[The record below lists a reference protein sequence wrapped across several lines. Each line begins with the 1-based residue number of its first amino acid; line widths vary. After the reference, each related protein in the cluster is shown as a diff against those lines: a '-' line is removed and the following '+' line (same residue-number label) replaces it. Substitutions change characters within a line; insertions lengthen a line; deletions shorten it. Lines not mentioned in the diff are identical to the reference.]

1 MYVACLGSFADN
13 DGFEEADGGR
23 RRAACWKL
31 FRLQKDENGKV
42 IFVKCILCGPESRA
56 IPFSGCATNMRTHLS
71 FAHKDAYC
79 TTCAPASPDGGDDG
93 DGDPPAASESNT
105 GGGQDS
111 GRQGSL
117 EAFML
122 QISSEQRDM
131 LHLKISR
138 WLVRCRRPLSLPEAD
153 AEFREVFDLI
163 FKGSYK
169 PPSYNLVVQY
179 VLKLS
184 QQGKSRLITQLAA
197 LLEEG
202 ILPSLGGDIWSQGG
216 IAIFGILVYWLDEN
230 FCIQERLLGAL
241 PFSEQRHTAEE
252 LEKATKQAC
261 AEFGLGEYRNDS
273 SGLVDTVA
281 EYIHATASDN
291 AANIVC
297 GLHSFDGHECANH
310 TVSLIAKTFLDQPN
324 VRKVFM
330 KLRGMT
336 THFNHSVIG
345 AKLLQECQRK
355 HGLSQSKPPQDNDTR
370 TGWGGACKQAI
381 WFIHNQI
388 AVQMYDVDRPVKAA
402 NAVAN
407 PDGSVYRTHQLVGV
421 DWDIV
426 RESCYVLQYC
436 KNACDLLQGSKYVTS
451 NLLLP
456 VIGRMAYISH
466 KDTPLKFE
474 KENVKVLNEDVKEA
488 RELLYKETCKRYFN
502 DLADCKLEDFAVAT
516 VFDPRYKLFNFKFAN
531 RFMRGNFSAE
541 VATKRAT
548 KAWVADWKPTPAVA
562 DTPEPSAKKQKVR
575 GREVVT
581 VANFLGDSDDE
592 EDLAS
597 TVEPQEMPVDEDEL
611 DLYLS
616 YPVAKADVD
625 PQEWWRVHKSEL
637 PNLSKMVRQFWGAP
651 ASTAGVE
658 RAFSAV
664 TDMHSDLRRS
674 LQEGTIQHSL
684 MAAMNT

>member
-1 MYVACLGSFADN
+1 MYDVDRPVKAANAVANPDGSVYRTHQLVGVDWDIVRESCYVLQYCKNACDLLQGSKYVTSNLLLPVIGRMAYISHKDTPLKFEKENVKVLNEDVKEARELLYKETCKRYFNDLADCKLEDFAVATVFDP
-13 DGFEEADGGR
+13 R
-23 RRAACWKL
+23 YKL
-31 FRLQKDENGKV
+31 FNFKFANRFMRGNFSAEVATKRATKAWVADWKPTPAVADTPEPSAKKQK
-42 IFVKCILCGPESRA
+42 
-56 IPFSGCATNMRTHLS
+56 
-71 FAHKDAYC
+71 
-79 TTCAPASPDGGDDG
+79 
-93 DGDPPAASESNT
+93 
-105 GGGQDS
+105 
-111 GRQGSL
+111 
-117 EAFML
+117 
-122 QISSEQRDM
+122 ISSEQRDM

-381 WFIHNQI
+381 WFIHNQ
-388 AVQMYDVDRPVKAA
+388 
-402 NAVAN
+402 
-407 PDGSVYRTHQLVGV
+407 
-421 DWDIV
+421 
-426 RESCYVLQYC
+426 
-436 KNACDLLQGSKYVTS
+436 
-451 NLLLP
+451 
-456 VIGRMAYISH
+456 
-466 KDTPLKFE
+466 
-474 KENVKVLNEDVKEA
+474 
-488 RELLYKETCKRYFN
+488 
-502 DLADCKLEDFAVAT
+502 
-516 VFDPRYKLFNFKFAN
+516 
-531 RFMRGNFSAE
+531 
-541 VATKRAT
+541 
-548 KAWVADWKPTPAVA
+548 
-562 DTPEPSAKKQKVR
+562 
-575 GREVVT
+575 
-581 VANFLGDSDDE
+581 
-592 EDLAS
+592 
-597 TVEPQEMPVDEDEL
+597 
-611 DLYLS
+611 
-616 YPVAKADVD
+616 
-625 PQEWWRVHKSEL
+625 
-637 PNLSKMVRQFWGAP
+637 
-651 ASTAGVE
+651 
-658 RAFSAV
+658 
-664 TDMHSDLRRS
+664 
-674 LQEGTIQHSL
+674 
-684 MAAMNT
+684 